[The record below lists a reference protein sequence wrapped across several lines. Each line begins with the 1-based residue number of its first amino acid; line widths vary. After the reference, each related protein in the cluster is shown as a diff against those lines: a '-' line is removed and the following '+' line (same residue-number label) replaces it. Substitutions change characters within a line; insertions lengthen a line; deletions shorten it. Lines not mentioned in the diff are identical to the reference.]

1 MEIKGNVFVVTGGGS
16 GLGAATARMIVA
28 AGGKAVLADVNKEAG
43 GPNLNFYV
51 GVDNVLDRMPPLG
64 STATG
69 AGSAIYNFRG
79 RNFYA
84 GARAR
89 F

>member
-43 GPNLNFYV
+43 AALAAELGA
-51 GVDNVLDRMPPLG
+51 NVRFVTTDVTNEDSAKGAFAAAVVAFL
-64 STATG
+64 TACASSRTT
-69 AGSAIYNFRG
+69 
-79 RNFYA
+79 
-84 GARAR
+84 
-89 F
+89 